1 MLTSAIYISFRP
13 DTWVTALGYVCN
25 LLGLGFGVGAHH
37 FQLPGLPFNFPHFQ
51 LPGLPPSFADFPLPG
66 FPSGFPHFQLPG
78 LPSSF
83 AHFQLPGL
91 PSSFLIMLFCVNFFV
106 CQVPIEL
113 AASNHFNYRHL
124 VKVASHHDHQTR
136 MTVCAFVI
144 INFFLIRMSWQW

>member
-51 LPGLPPSFADFPLPG
+51 LPGLP
-66 FPSGFPHFQLPG
+66 
-78 LPSSF
+78 SSF

-91 PSSFLIMLFCVNFFV
+91 PSSFLIVLFCVNLFLA
-106 CQVPIEL
+106 VPRQL
-113 AASNHFNYRHL
+113 YR
-124 VKVASHHDHQTR
+124 
-136 MTVCAFVI
+136 
-144 INFFLIRMSWQW
+144 